1 MTIYDLDLI
10 ISIFFIFICFI
21 LVFIWPVTQF
31 ILGIVFQ
38 HKLVCNNKTSIP
50 VENWLIVNSM
60 VTISIEICIILIFMT
75 GKDSFMIKVLD
86 RIISLLISLLLI
98 WVIIGSYVFWLECQF
113 FESEGATI
121 YLWFCLLLT
130 YFSIG
135 LFLVIKR
142 FIINQKITKPPL
154 LDILHE

>member
-1 MTIYDLDLI
+1 MTIYDFDLI

-21 LVFIWPVTQF
+21 LVFVWPVTQF
-31 ILGIVFQ
+31 ILGILFQ
-38 HKLVCNNKTSIP
+38 HKLVCNNNTSIP
-50 VENWLIVNSM
+50 VENWLIINSI
-60 VTISIEICIILIFMT
+60 VTISIEIFIILIFMT
-75 GKDSFMIKVLD
+75 GKDSVIIKLLD
-86 RIISLLISLLLI
+86 RIITVLITFLFI

-135 LFLVIKR
+135 LFLVSKR
-142 FIINQKITKPPL
+142 FIINKKITRPPL

>member
-1 MTIYDLDLI
+1 
-10 ISIFFIFICFI
+10 
-21 LVFIWPVTQF
+21 
-31 ILGIVFQ
+31 
-38 HKLVCNNKTSIP
+38 
-50 VENWLIVNSM
+50 M
-60 VTISIEICIILIFMT
+60 VTISIEICIFLIFMT

-86 RIISLLISLLLI
+86 RIISLLISFLLI